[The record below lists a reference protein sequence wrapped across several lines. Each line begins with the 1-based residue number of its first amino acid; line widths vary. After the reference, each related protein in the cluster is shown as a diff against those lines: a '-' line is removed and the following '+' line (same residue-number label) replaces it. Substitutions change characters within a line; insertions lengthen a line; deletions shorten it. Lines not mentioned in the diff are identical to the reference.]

1 MRRLTESVKQLFVGC
16 RNTLKETIQL
26 EDYEEEGVV
35 TFAALKDAFQTLE
48 IDVSEELLD
57 YILFIMY

>member
-1 MRRLTESVKQLFVGC
+1 M
-16 RNTLKETIQL
+16 KETIQL